1 MKISFGYLQSTDSQ
15 KKNSGQ
21 EEKLNTVKLSG
32 TDLEVSEVGF
42 GGIPI
47 IPLPKNEAVSIVKHC
62 FDLGMTLFDTAN
74 MYLTSEEK
82 IGTAL
87 EPVRDKVVIAS
98 KTTQRDAN
106 GAADHIDTSLKQLKT
121 DWIDIYQCHN
131 VSNEEAL
138 QQILAPQGAYEA
150 LAKARDAGKI
160 RFIGISSHSI
170 QTAMEALQT
179 GLFQTLQ
186 FPFNFIEND
195 PENELF
201 PFACQHNVGIIGMKP
216 LGGGLLEN
224 AGLCFGFLQQHPHVV
239 PIPGIRAKK
248 EADQIIALYR
258 HPQRLSGSDLKEMQ
272 TIRTV
277 LGEKFCHRCEYCM
290 PCEQGV
296 QIPSVLIFQAA
307 AKRLAPEGVSA
318 WLGKAMESVSECIEC
333 GQCEEKCPYN
343 LPVADLLKE
352 NLALFKKIE
361 DTNDLPGT

>member
-1 MKISFGYLQSTDSQ
+1 LK
-15 KKNSGQ
+15 
-21 EEKLNTVKLSG
+21 TVKLGG

-47 IPLPKNEAVSIVKHC
+47 IPLPKKEAVSIVKYC
-62 FDLGMTLFDTAN
+62 FDLGITFFDTAN

-87 EPVRDKVVIAS
+87 ETVRDKVVIAT

-106 GAADHIDTSLKQLKT
+106 DAAAHIDTSLKQLKT
-121 DWIDIYQCHN
+121 DWIDIYQLHN

-138 QQILAPQGAYEA
+138 QQVLAPQGAYEA

-170 QTAMEALQT
+170 STAMAALQT
-179 GLFQTLQ
+179 GLFSTLQ

-201 PFACQHNVGIIGMKP
+201 PFAIQNNVGIIGMKP
-216 LGGGLLEN
+216 LGGGLLERVD
-224 AGLCFGFLQQHPHVV
+224 LCFGFLQQHPHVL
-239 PIPGIRAKK
+239 PIPGIRENK
-248 EADQIIALYR
+248 EADEIIDLYCQ
-258 HPQRLSGSDLKEMQ
+258 PQPLSRSGLAEMQ
-272 TIRTV
+272 KIQRV
-277 LGEKFCHRCEYCM
+277 VGEKFCHRCEYCM

-307 AKRLAPEGVSA
+307 AKRLSPEGVSA
-318 WLGKAMESVSECIEC
+318 WLGKAMETVAECIEC
-333 GQCEEKCPYN
+333 GQCEDKCPYN
-343 LPVADLLKE
+343 LPIAELLKE
-352 NLALFKKIE
+352 NLALFKEIE
-361 DTNDLPGT
+361 EPQDRPTD

>member
-1 MKISFGYLQSTDSQ
+1 LVTCKAQIAS
-15 KKNSGQ
+15 KKNQGK
-21 EEKLNTVKLSG
+21 EEKLKTVKLSG
-32 TDLEVSEVGF
+32 TNLEVSEVGF

-47 IPLPKNEAVSIVKHC
+47 IPLPKKEAVSIVKYC
-62 FDLGMTLFDTAN
+62 FDLGITFFDTAN

-82 IGTAL
+82 IGGAL
-87 EPVRDKVVIAS
+87 EPVRDKAVIAS
-98 KTTQRDAN
+98 KTTQRDAK
-106 GAADHIDTSLKQLKT
+106 GAAAHIDTSLKQLKT

-131 VSNEEAL
+131 VSNQEAL

-170 QTAMEALQT
+170 PTALEALQT

-216 LGGGLLEN
+216 LGGGLLES
-224 AGLCFGFLQQHPHVV
+224 ADLCFGFLQQHPYVV

-248 EADQIIALYR
+248 EADQITALYR
-258 HPQRLSGSDLKEMQ
+258 HPQPLSRSDLKKMQ
-272 TIRTV
+272 KIQSV

-296 QIPSVLIFQAA
+296 QIPSVLIFPAA
-307 AKRLAPEGVSA
+307 AKRLSPEGVSA
-318 WLGKAMESVSECIEC
+318 WLGKAMESVAECIEC

-343 LPVADLLKE
+343 LPIADLLKE
-352 NLALFKKIE
+352 NLALFKKIRE
-361 DTNDLPGT
+361 TKDLSGT